1 MEKQEYGANNRSGY
15 SGRETME
22 TGMPNLAGQ
31 GTVAG
36 TANPIRQEMG
46 VGTSKLVGQET
57 QTEIPNPTEDSLGDS
72 GQGSDGSGRSSE
84 ESLDGSVRNP
94 DESRQSSGQTYGL
107 DDQELIRLLVKSR
120 MEQNQ
125 SLEYEDLDGYE
136 MPPRSQFSM
145 LKKPAVSIKYGKMS
159 FNMACIRL
167 FEGVQYILPLCH
179 PQKRRLT
186 VVMCREEE
194 SASVDWARIR
204 RKDGVWVNKDVTSLE
219 YIDKIYKMMNWNR
232 SCRYKVLGR
241 VANSREGLVL
251 VFELDEAVMF
261 ESKALEYVDEQTGE
275 TVTKKKQVKYYP
287 EMYKD
292 RVGKS
297 YNDYA
302 AARQINMF
310 EYLEEYLGKT
320 YSDHDS
326 EANESGAASVPATEI
341 NYYSADAGAEPE
353 SGAKQDVVVSENNS
367 DGYAEERDRNSGSG
381 SDSPASV
388 GEKGSSIGSSLDPPA
403 KGGDDDGSQM
413 SFDVES

>member
-1 MEKQEYGANNRSGY
+1 MEKQEYGENNQSGY
-15 SGRETME
+15 VGQE
-22 TGMPNLAGQ
+22 TG
-31 GTVAG
+31 TG
-36 TANPIRQEMG
+36 TANPAGQERGAGVANPVRPEMG
-46 VGTSKLVGQET
+46 AETTNLIGQEIETGTSKQVGQET
-57 QTEIPNPTEDSLGDS
+57 RMGIPNRTGESSGDS
-72 GQGSDGSGRSSE
+72 GQGSDESGRSQEGS
-84 ESLDGSVRNP
+84 SDGSVQNP
-94 DESRQSSGQTYGL
+94 DENRQSSGQTYGL

-120 MEQNQ
+120 MEQKQ

-136 MPPRSQFSM
+136 MPPRTQFSM

-186 VVMCREEE
+186 VVMCHEEE

-219 YIDKIYKMMNWNR
+219 YIDKLYKMMNWNR

-261 ESKALEYVDEQTGE
+261 ESKALEYVDEETGE

-320 YSDHDS
+320 YSDHDND
-326 EANESGAASVPATEI
+326 AGESGADSVPAAET
-341 NYYSADAGAEPE
+341 NYYSVDAE
-353 SGAKQDVVVSENNS
+353 SGAKQDTGINESNS
-367 DGYAEERDRNSGSG
+367 DDSAVEMGRSSGNS
-381 SDSPASV
+381 SDSHV
-388 GEKGSSIGSSLDPPA
+388 KGS
-403 KGGDDDGSQM
+403 KYGGTQM
-413 SFDVES
+413 SFDVGT